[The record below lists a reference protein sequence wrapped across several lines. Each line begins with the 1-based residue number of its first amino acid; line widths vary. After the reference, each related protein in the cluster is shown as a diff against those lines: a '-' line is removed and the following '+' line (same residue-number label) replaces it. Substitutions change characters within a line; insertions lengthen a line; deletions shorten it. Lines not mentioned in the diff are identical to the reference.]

1 MPTRQV
7 QAVAG
12 IEARGFILGGAIAD
26 RLGCGFVP
34 LRKKGKLPW
43 KTIGQEYTLEYGV
56 DIIEMHE
63 DAIDKG
69 ERILIVDDLIATGG
83 TAEAAVK
90 LVQRSGGVIVG
101 ATFIIDLPE
110 LGGMKKLASHG
121 VREPRADGLRGA
133 LRLRMAL
140 TRTSSARSLRR
151 IAAWRT
157 DPGCRVACPA
167 CGKLGI
173 VIVDRSARPHAEWY
187 VLSCARLAGLSETL
201 NIPLGPPCH
210 RWIESVDTVQKPLRR
225 FSPSCRRRASAVTGE
240 GAPKGRMRGP
250 S

>member
-1 MPTRQV
+1 MQDLKDLIRTIPDYPKKGIMFRDVTTLLGNARGFRATVELMAAPFLSARV

-63 DAIDKG
+63 DAIDPG

-90 LVQRSGGVIVG
+90 LLRRAGADVVG
-101 ATFIIDLPE
+101 IAAVIDLPD
-110 LGGMKKLASHG
+110 LGGSTL
-121 VREPRADGLRGA
+121 LRGLNLKVHA
-133 LRLRMAL
+133 LC
-140 TRTSSARSLRR
+140 
-151 IAAWRT
+151 
-157 DPGCRVACPA
+157 DFPG
-167 CGKLGI
+167 
-173 VIVDRSARPHAEWY
+173 H
-187 VLSCARLAGLSETL
+187 
-201 NIPLGPPCH
+201 
-210 RWIESVDTVQKPLRR
+210 
-225 FSPSCRRRASAVTGE
+225 
-240 GAPKGRMRGP
+240 
-250 S
+250 